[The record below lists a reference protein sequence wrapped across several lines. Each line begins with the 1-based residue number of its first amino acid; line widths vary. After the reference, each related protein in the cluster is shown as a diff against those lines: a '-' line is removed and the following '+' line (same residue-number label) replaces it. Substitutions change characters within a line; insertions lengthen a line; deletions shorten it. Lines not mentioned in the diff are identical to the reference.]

1 MSLRF
6 TDGLPVIGYREV
18 ADRTLAFAWQWRE
31 PIFRVTF
38 TEHTPRLICQV
49 THLDCLP
56 RLRAAQDNLAWL
68 NQDDP
73 ARRMAILDH
82 AINLWRKKDD
92 IFGDRNT

>member
-18 ADRTLAFAWQWRE
+18 GDYTLAFAWQWRE

-38 TEHTPRLICQV
+38 TEYTPNLIGRV

-56 RLRAAQDNLAWL
+56 RLAAAPDNLAWL
-68 NQDDP
+68 NEDDP

-82 AINLWRKKDD
+82 AIDLWRGKDE
-92 IFGDRNT
+92 IFRYNG

>member
-1 MSLRF
+1 MTLRF

-18 ADRTLAFAWQWRE
+18 ADRTLAFAWQWHQ

-38 TEHTPRLICQV
+38 TEHSPHLIGQV

-56 RLRAAQDNLAWL
+56 RLAAAPDNLAWL

-82 AINLWRKKDD
+82 AINLWRKKDE
-92 IFGDRNT
+92 IFRDDNT